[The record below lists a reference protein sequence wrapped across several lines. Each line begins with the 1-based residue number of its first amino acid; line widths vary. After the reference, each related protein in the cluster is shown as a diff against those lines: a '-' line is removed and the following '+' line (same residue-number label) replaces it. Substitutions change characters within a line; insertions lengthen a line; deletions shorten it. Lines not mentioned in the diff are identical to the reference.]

1 MLKILAINGV
11 LLQTII
17 LHMYQE
23 LTFTTYK
30 SRHNNTANKLK
41 MLKCAHMLQF
51 VYTLK
56 LKSVL

>member
-23 LTFTTYK
+23 MTFTTYK

-51 VYTLK
+51 V
-56 LKSVL
+56 SNP